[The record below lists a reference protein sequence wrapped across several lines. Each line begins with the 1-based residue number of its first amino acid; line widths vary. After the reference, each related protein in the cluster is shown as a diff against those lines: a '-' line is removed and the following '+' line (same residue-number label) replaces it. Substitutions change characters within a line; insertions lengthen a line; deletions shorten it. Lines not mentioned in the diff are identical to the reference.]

1 MTVDERA
8 LGRVQARRR
17 QVVILAILTVAAALL
32 VVAPSENGDSD
43 YHVWIEFGGFVAI
56 LAAIGLRLWCTLYIG
71 DRKSDELVTTGPYSV
86 CRNPLYLGSMLGAVG
101 VGMQT
106 GMASFALLCGLICW
120 AIFAVVVR
128 REEAF
133 LHGRFGPAYARYCV
147 RTPRFWPRFDL
158 YDDGSGGG
166 VFTTRSLKKTL
177 RDGAVFFLAL
187 PLTEVFENLHEA
199 GVLRALVSLY

>member
-1 MTVDERA
+1 MTIDERT
-8 LGRVQARRR
+8 LGGVQARRR
-17 QVVILAILTVAAALL
+17 QVVILAILTVAAALF
-32 VVAPSENGDSD
+32 VVAPRENGDSD

-71 DRKSDELVTTGPYSV
+71 HRKSDELVTNGPYSIS
-86 CRNPLYLGSMLGAVG
+86 RNPLYLGSMLGAVG
-101 VGMQT
+101 VGLQT

-133 LHGRFGPAYARYCV
+133 LHGRFGPAYARYCA
-147 RTPRFWPRFDL
+147 RTPRFWPRFDR
-158 YDDGSGGG
+158 YDDGAGAG

-177 RDGAVFFLAL
+177 RDGAVFLLAL
-187 PLTEVFENLHEA
+187 PLTEVIENLHEA
-199 GVLRALVSLY
+199 GLLPVLVSLY

>member
-1 MTVDERA
+1 MTIDERT

-32 VVAPSENGDSD
+32 VVAPRENGDSD

-71 DRKSDELVTTGPYSV
+71 HRKSAELVTTGPYSV

-133 LHGRFGPAYARYCV
+133 LHGRFGPAYARYCA
-147 RTPRFWPRFDL
+147 RTPSFWPRFDL
-158 YDDGSGGG
+158 YDDGAGAG

-177 RDGAVFFLAL
+177 RDGAVFLLAL
-187 PLTEVFENLHEA
+187 PLTEVIENLHEA
-199 GVLRALVSLY
+199 RLLPALASLY

>member
-1 MTVDERA
+1 MTIDERA
-8 LGRVQARRR
+8 LGRVQTRRR

-32 VVAPSENGDSD
+32 VVAPRVTGDSP
-43 YHVWIEFGGFVAI
+43 YHDWIEFGGFVAI

-106 GMASFALLCGLICW
+106 GMASFAVLCGLICW
-120 AIFAVVVR
+120 AIFALVVR

-133 LHGRFGPAYARYCV
+133 LLGRFGPAYARYCD
-147 RTPRFWPRFDL
+147 RTPRFWPRVDR
-158 YDDGSGGG
+158 YDDGDGRGA
-166 VFTTRSLKKTL
+166 FTTLSLKRTL
-177 RDGAVFFLAL
+177 RDGAVFLLAL
-187 PLTEVFENLHEA
+187 PLTEGIENLHEA
-199 GVLRALVSLY
+199 GLLPALVSLY

>member
-1 MTVDERA
+1 MTIDERA

-32 VVAPSENGDSD
+32 VVAPRETGDTD

-56 LAAIGLRLWCTLYIG
+56 LAAIALRLWCTLYIG
-71 DRKSDELVTTGPYSV
+71 DRKNDELAMTGPYSV

-106 GMASFALLCGLICW
+106 GMASFAVLGGLICW

-128 REEAF
+128 REEAY
-133 LHGRFGPAYARYCV
+133 LHGRFGPAYARYCA

-158 YDDGSGGG
+158 YDDGAGAG
-166 VFTTRSLKKTL
+166 VFTTRSLRKTL
-177 RDGAVFFLAL
+177 RDGAVFLLAL
-187 PLTEVFENLHEA
+187 PLTEVIENLHEA
-199 GVLRALVSLY
+199 GLLPTLVSLY

>member
-1 MTVDERA
+1 MTIDART
-8 LGRVQARRR
+8 LDRFQARRR
-17 QVVILAILTVAAALL
+17 QVVILAILTVAAALI
-32 VVAPSENGDSD
+32 VVAPREKGDSD

-71 DRKSDELVTTGPYSV
+71 GRKSDELVTTGPYSV

-133 LHGRFGPAYARYCV
+133 LHGRFGPAYGRYCA
-147 RTPRFWPRFDL
+147 RTPRFWPRFDR
-158 YDDGSGGG
+158 YDEGAGAG
-166 VFTTRSLKKTL
+166 VFTTRSLKRTL
-177 RDGAVFFLAL
+177 RDGAVFLLAL
-187 PLTEVFENLHEA
+187 PLTEAIENLHEA
-199 GVLRALVSLY
+199 GLLPALVSLY

>member
-1 MTVDERA
+1 MTIDEST

-17 QVVILAILTVAAALL
+17 QVVILAILTVMAALL
-32 VVAPSENGDSD
+32 VVAPRENGDSD

-56 LAAIGLRLWCTLYIG
+56 LAAIALRLWCTLYIG

-86 CRNPLYLGSMLGAVG
+86 CRNPLYICSMLGAVG

-133 LHGRFGPAYARYCV
+133 LHGRFGPAYARYCA
-147 RTPRFWPRFDL
+147 RTPRFWPRFGL
-158 YDDGSGGG
+158 YDEGAGAG

-177 RDGAVFFLAL
+177 RDGAVFFVAL
-187 PLTEVFENLHEA
+187 PLTEVIENLHEV
-199 GVLRALVSLY
+199 GLLPALVSFY